1 MLCQPTPPMG
11 LTAGDLRSQ
20 QLQSA
25 LVNKERIEREK
36 QEVGCP
42 DDPLILHRNMENE
55 LQMSCFFSVLFLWFY
70 GYPAW

>member
-1 MLCQPTPPMG
+1 MG

-42 DDPLILHRNMENE
+42 DDPRVLHRKYGK
-55 LQMSCFFSVLFLWFY
+55 MSCRCPVFFGFVPMVLGIPGLVN
-70 GYPAW
+70 